1 MVNSTLT
8 AIEVERNNRI
18 EKSKLLQIK
27 GNNPYTEQVKRD
39 MTLRELS
46 EKFEAPNKRA
56 LVVFLGAD
64 SNFGTIFMRLV

>member
-1 MVNSTLT
+1 LDSKVIAHAYVNPLT
-8 AIEVERNNRI
+8 AL
-18 EKSKLLQIK
+18 S
-27 GNNPYTEQVKRD
+27 
-39 MTLRELS
+39 LREKLNRLS